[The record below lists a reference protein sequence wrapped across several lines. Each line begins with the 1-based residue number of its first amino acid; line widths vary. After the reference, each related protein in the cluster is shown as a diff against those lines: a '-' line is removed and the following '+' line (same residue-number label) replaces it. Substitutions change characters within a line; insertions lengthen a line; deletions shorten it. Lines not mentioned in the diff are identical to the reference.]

1 MLNQEKIAGS
11 GTCSLNG
18 IIRWAADGV
27 LHAGKL
33 VRSLLLFLACSLWS
47 SWGWAQCTNCT
58 TTTVGA
64 DTVHRFTA
72 SGTFTPPPGV
82 TAVRYLVV
90 GGGGG
95 GGGITNV
102 NAGGA
107 GGGGAGGYRAATGF
121 AVTPGTSY
129 TITVGAGGAGA
140 ACSGGTC
147 TAGSNGGNSVF
158 SSITATGGGRGGYVG
173 NNVGTAGGSGGGG
186 RLDTSGTGGAGTSG
200 QGNNGG
206 NGNATGNGGAGGG
219 GASAGGGNANTNN
232 TGGAGG
238 AGTSNNITGTAVTY
252 AGGGGGGG
260 YGAAGGAGGAGG
272 GGSAPASRGAGGN
285 ATANTGGGGGG
296 ATGSTATTAH
306 NGGNGGSGVVVIRYT
321 TPPANYYSRNGGGN
335 WSATATWSN
344 TGCNGT
350 AGSTIPHADA
360 TVTICNN
367 DTVTLNQNATIAE
380 LIVGSGNNN
389 STLTHTGSNALTT
402 GGVTFNRGTGG
413 TKAWN
418 VNAGSATVNGNVVM
432 GNWTAG
438 TARIALTSGTLDI
451 NGDLGFFNNTL
462 GQAVI
467 DASGGAA
474 NIFLSGA
481 MTDLGNARILP
492 GTASTFTYD
501 GGNQSVW
508 LGVGDINYHN
518 LTLAGSGTKQQQ
530 YGGAATVGGATTVN
544 AGVTFTNSGAVTF
557 SGAFVNNGT
566 TNASQTNDYQS
577 SFTNAGTY
585 TSSAGGGQNYRGNF
599 SNSGTFTP
607 GSAQHRFN
615 GSALQTLTGATTFQ
629 NLEVNNSAGLVIN
642 SNVTV
647 TMQATLTSGVVTTGA
662 NVFIVQQTT
671 WSGVSRGS
679 GYINGNLRLRMPTG
693 GTSRVFDVGGANG
706 YRPVTVAFANI
717 TTQGDLTVSVSDPGG
732 DHPDIGTSS
741 IDPAKSVN
749 RWWTLTNG
757 GIAFSGNYSVVFNFL
772 AGDVDGGANPAQFNI
787 QRHSGGTW
795 NDVTAG
801 TRTGTSTQGTGLDA
815 FGTFAVG
822 ERMLVSTCP
831 AGGEL
836 VSGLFGSYYNVT
848 GGFPPARPSGLPDG
862 TRVDGPVNFNWAAAA
877 PGVPGIGIN
886 QFSVR
891 WDGYIYVETSGNYRF
906 QTQSDDG
913 VRLWVNDMTTPIID
927 NWTDHSSTTNTSGTV
942 ALTAGQFYPIRFE
955 FYENGGDAVIQL
967 RWEPPA
973 GSFVAIPAG
982 PLPTPGAGLYH
993 CSEQQVP
1000 GLLAHYTMDEA
1011 AWNGTTG
1018 EVKDSSGNNRHGT
1031 ALAPNGPTTA
1041 NTAPARPGN
1050 PGTCGYGVF
1059 DGSNDYVTVPNLQTI
1074 LGGTAS
1080 LAFWIRTTQA
1090 GSNTAWEAPGVTG
1103 VEESGGGNDVF
1114 WGFLRGNG
1122 RIAIQKGNGAYA
1134 ESAAAVNNGNWQ
1146 HVVLTRNTTTGAVQ
1160 VYLNGSLS
1168 GSATGETGAVTTAF
1182 SSIGRIEDTGGTP
1195 VYFNG
1200 QIDEMRVYDRVLTA
1214 AEVAVVYDLKRPC
1227 DVEAL
1232 DHIRITH
1239 GSGSGLTCNPSTLTI
1254 RACANVDCTIEYTG
1268 GVAGTLTATGAT
1280 TNFAGGAGFAIAS
1293 GLGSVNKD
1301 IQVTTPGGASIGATG
1316 ISPAPVNPAPACNF
1330 GTPACTFTAADS
1342 GFVFDV
1348 QDHVSDTLQ
1357 SNVTVS
1363 AVRKDD
1369 VTQRC
1374 VPAFQSTTKTVG
1386 FWSNYLNP
1394 ATGTLAVSVNG
1405 GGIAGASPGTN
1416 VNLNFNA
1423 SGEATIQV
1431 RYPDVGRVR
1440 LHARHD
1446 GSGVA
1451 GGLLM
1456 LGQDEFV
1463 SKPAGFTVSGIQ
1475 RTADAFANPAA
1486 ADAAGTAFIRA
1497 GENITLTVTARN
1509 ASNNATPNFGRESP
1523 AEGVQLTSALVG
1535 GLGLVANPALG
1546 NGLIAGTA
1554 FTGGAATATNVTWG
1568 EVGIITLTPRL
1579 GDGDYLGTGDVIGT
1593 ASGNVG
1599 RFIPHNFAVA
1609 FNDPAFAAACTAGGF
1624 TYVGQPFV
1632 YAAGMSPVLTA
1643 TARNLAGGT
1652 TLNYRGTSP
1661 ASQAFFRITNGS
1673 LTGKTYS
1680 AASGTLD
1687 VSGITGTD
1695 PVIVD
1700 NGNGTG
1706 TLTFNSGSGVAFTRG
1721 SPVAPFDADISLAI
1735 DVIDADGVAYS
1746 SNPARFGQ
1754 ASAGNGIDFP
1764 DGKAVRYGRLR
1775 LTGASGS
1782 QVLPLRVPF
1791 EAQYWTG
1798 TFFATNTLDTCT
1810 TLTAGNVGM
1819 DNYIGNLNAGETTV
1833 TSVTA
1838 LSAGRGTIVLGAP
1851 GAGNNGSV
1859 DLAFN
1864 LGNGTAAAACPSFA
1878 PSAGAGNLPWLRG
1891 QWCGAAHDR
1900 DPSARARFGIRGGG
1914 GERIYIRENY

>member
-1 MLNQEKIAGS
+1 MATPTVADPGNHVYCRILTYRGVIPVGNPWNVTGGGVKG
-11 GTCSLNG
+11 
-18 IIRWAADGV
+18 AASTSVTVTGV
-27 LHAGKL
+27 
-33 VRSLLLFLACSLWS
+33 
-47 SWGWAQCTNCT
+47 
-58 TTTVGA
+58 TTTVA
-64 DTVHRFTA
+64 DTRVVQVVAHDRDSADPHF
-72 SGTFTPPPGV
+72 SGQTNANLT
-82 TAVRYLVV
+82 
-90 GGGGG
+90 
-95 GGGITNV
+95 GITERSD
-102 NAGGA
+102 GGTTSGN
-107 GGGGAGGYRAATGF
+107 GGGF
-121 AVTPGTSY
+121 AVWDG
-129 TITVGAGGAGA
+129 IKA
-140 ACSGGTC
+140 
-147 TAGSNGGNSVF
+147 TAG
-158 SSITATGGGRGGYVG
+158 
-173 NNVGTAGGSGGGG
+173 
-186 RLDTSGTGGAGTSG
+186 
-200 QGNNGG
+200 
-206 NGNATGNGGAGGG
+206 ATGNT
-219 GASAGGGNANTNN
+219 SA
-232 TGGAGG
+232 
-238 AGTSNNITGTAVTY
+238 NITNSVV
-252 AGGGGGGG
+252 
-260 YGAAGGAGGAGG
+260 
-272 GGSAPASRGAGGN
+272 N
-285 ATANTGGGGGG
+285 AFLTIALM
-296 ATGSTATTAH
+296 
-306 NGGNGGSGVVVIRYT
+306 
-321 TPPANYYSRNGGGN
+321 PPPPNYYSRNGGGN

-344 TGCNGT
+344 TACNGA
-350 AGSTIPHADA
+350 AGATIPHADA

-418 VNAGSATVNGNVVM
+418 VNAGSATVDGNVVM

-451 NGDLGFFNNTL
+451 NGDLGFFTSTT

-474 NIFLSGA
+474 DIFLSGA
-481 MTDLGNARILP
+481 LTQPDNAQILP

-501 GGNQSVW
+501 GANQNVW
-508 LGVGDINYHN
+508 LGVGGIAYYN

-530 YGGAATVGGATTVN
+530 YGGASTVGGTTTVN
-544 AGVTFTNSGAVTF
+544 AGVTFTNAGAVTF

-566 TNASQTNDYQS
+566 TNASQTNDYQG

-599 SNSGTFTP
+599 SNSGTFNA

-642 SNVTV
+642 SNVTA
-647 TMQATLTSGVVTTGA
+647 TTQATLTSGVVTTGA

-693 GTSRVFDVGGANG
+693 GTSRVFDVGGTNG

-772 AGDVDGGANPAQFNI
+772 AGDIDGGANPAQFNI
-787 QRHSGGTW
+787 QRFSGGNW
-795 NDVTAG
+795 NDVTTG
-801 TRTGTSTQGTGLDA
+801 NRTGTSTEATGLNA
-815 FGTFAVG
+815 FGAFAVG
-822 ERMLVSTCP
+822 QRLVLTTCP

-836 VSGLFGSYYNVT
+836 IPGLFGSYYNVT
-848 GGFPPARPSGLPDG
+848 GGFPPARPSGLPNG
-862 TRVDGPVNFNWAAAA
+862 TRADGPVDFNWAAAA
-877 PGVPGIGIN
+877 PGVTGIGAN
-886 QFSVR
+886 LFSVR
-891 WDGYIYVETSGNYRF
+891 WDGYIYVTVSGNYQF
-906 QTQSDDG
+906 QTESDDG
-913 VRLWVNDMTTPIID
+913 VRLWVNDMTTPVIN
-927 NWTDHSSTTNTSGTV
+927 NWTDHSATTDTSANV
-942 ALTAGQFYPIRFE
+942 ALTAGQFYPIRLE
-955 FYENGGDAVIQL
+955 FYENGGDAVIRL
-967 RWEPPA
+967 RWRLPSS
-973 GSFVAIPAG
+973 GSYVAIPAG
-982 PLPTPGAGLYH
+982 PVPTPGAGLYH

-1011 AWNGTTG
+1011 VWNGTTS

-1080 LAFWIRTTQA
+1080 LAFWIRTTQ
-1090 GSNTAWEAPGVTG
+1090 GGNNTAWEAPGVTG

-1146 HVVLTRNTTTGAVQ
+1146 HVVLTRNATSGVVQ

-1168 GSATGETGAVTTAF
+1168 GSATSETGTVTTAF

-1195 VYFNG
+1195 MYFNG

-1254 RACANVDCTIEYTG
+1254 RACANADCTIEYTG

-1293 GLGSVNKD
+1293 GLGSVTKD
-1301 IQVTTPGGASIGATG
+1301 IQVTATPSAVIGATS
-1316 ISPAPVNPAPACNF
+1316 ISPAPVNPVACNF

-1348 QDHVSDTLQ
+1348 PDHVSDTIQ
-1357 SNVTVS
+1357 SSITIS

-1369 VTQRC
+1369 TSQRC

-1394 ATGTLAVSVNG
+1394 ATGSLAVSVNG
-1405 GGIAGASPGTN
+1405 NNISGTSPGTGM
-1416 VNLNFNA
+1416 NLNFNA

-1431 RYPDVGRVR
+1431 RYPDVGRMR

-1446 GSGVA
+1446 GSGIA
-1451 GGLLM
+1451 GGLVM

-1463 SKPAGFTVSGIQ
+1463 SKPAGFVISGIQ

-1486 ADAAGTAFIRA
+1486 ANAAGTVFIRA

-1546 NGLIAGTA
+1546 NGLIAGAA

-1632 YAAGMSPVLTA
+1632 YATGMSPVLTA

-1661 ASQAFFRITNGS
+1661 ASQAFFKITNGS
-1673 LTGKTYS
+1673 LTGKAYS

-1700 NGNGTG
+1700 NGNGTA
-1706 TLTFNSGSGVAFTRG
+1706 TLTFNSGSGLAFTRG
-1721 SPVAPFDADISLAI
+1721 NPVAPFDADISLAI
-1735 DVIDADGVAYS
+1735 NVLDTDGVAYS

-1764 DGKAVRYGRLR
+1764 DGKAMRYGRVR

-1798 TFFATNTLDTCT
+1798 TFFATNALDTCT
-1810 TLTAGNVGM
+1810 TLSAGNVGM
-1819 DNYIGNLNAGETTV
+1819 GNYIGNLNAGETTV

-1864 LGNGTAAAACPSFA
+1864 LGDGTAAAACPSFA
-1878 PSAGAGNLPWLRG
+1878 PNAGAGNLPWLRG

-1914 GERIYIRENY
+1914 DERIYIRENY